1 MSKSLFRES
10 IIHDP
15 TLIAKQIEF
24 EKTVSAVN
32 VKVKVRQDHGL
43 NELFT
48 IETNHFILRFYNYLF
63 TFWLFL

>member
-43 NELFT
+43 KYSEL
-48 IETNHFILRFYNYLF
+48 NKLFYF
-63 TFWLFL
+63 FGFF